1 MKCLK
6 VLFRQDLYLR
16 RPHWHAIYMYTNRL
30 SYACQIPQLG
40 KKYVTFVF
48 FFQRSP
54 RFSLM
59 LNRVIDFKEGWLQS
73 AELPW
78 SWHCKVYPLDKNTKS
93 DFVTRNEVCTFF
105 YLIQKPPLHWSLNL
119 KKWDPKGYFS
129 FVI

>member
-16 RPHWHAIYMYTNRL
+16 RSHCHAIYMYTNRL
-30 SYACQIPQLG
+30 SYACQIPHLG

-59 LNRVIDFKEGWLQS
+59 LNRAIDFKEGWLQS
-73 AELPW
+73 AQLPG
-78 SWHCKVYPLDKNTKS
+78 SWHCKVDPLDKNTKS
-93 DFVTRNEVCTFF
+93 DFVTRNEVCTCFLF
-105 YLIQKPPLHWSLNL
+105 
-119 KKWDPKGYFS
+119 DPKTSSTLTPKPKEVRPQRLFIT
-129 FVI
+129 VR